1 MSKIGDKKINSL
13 ENPEQYKVAIYIR
26 TGGKV
31 EGLDVVKFQRDRV
44 EEYCN
49 DLKVK
54 ILEAY
59 IDDGIDIFTEKRP
72 SYEKLIQNIKDGKIN
87 MIITANL
94 TRIARS
100 QKEMLDL
107 LDLQKKYN
115 FRTLFSDSREE
126 LYKDRTGIDFKEYI
140 ENEDD
145 GLDEMADEEYEDNG
159 MEF

>member
-59 IDDGIDIFTEKRP
+59 IEDGIDIFTEKRP

>member
-13 ENPEQYKVAIYIR
+13 ENPEQCKVAIYIR

-31 EGLDVVKFQRDRV
+31 DGLDVIKFQKDRV
-44 EEYCN
+44 EEYCE
-49 DLKVK
+49 DLNVK
-54 ILEAY
+54 ILEEY
-59 IDDGIDIFTEKRP
+59 IDDGIDIFTENRP
-72 SYEKLIQNIKDGKIN
+72 SYNKLIQDIKDGKIN

-107 LDLQKKYN
+107 LDLQKEYN

-126 LYKDRTGIDFKEYI
+126 LYKDRFGLDFKEYI
-140 ENEDD
+140 ENEND
-145 GLDEMADEEYEDNG
+145 GLDELSDEEYEDDG

>member
-13 ENPEQYKVAIYIR
+13 ENPEQCKVAIYIR

-31 EGLDVVKFQRDRV
+31 DGLDVIKFQKGRV
-44 EEYCN
+44 EEYCQ

-54 ILEAY
+54 ILEEY
-59 IDDGIDIFTEKRP
+59 IDEGIDIFSKERP
-72 SYEKLIQNIKDGKIN
+72 SYNRLIQDIKDEKIN

-100 QKEMLDL
+100 QKEMVDL
-107 LDLQKKYN
+107 LELQKKYN

-126 LYKDRTGIDFKEYI
+126 LYKDRFGINFKEYL
-140 ENEDD
+140 ENEDA
-145 GLDEMADEEYEDNG
+145 GLDEMSDEEYEDDD